1 MKFDIINKAGG
12 VLYTAE
18 IECAADDADCVKL
31 GLAVGAAVTRGAN
44 LSGANLSGANLGG
57 ANLGGADLSGANLGG
72 AYLGGADLIR
82 ANLGRAYLGWA
93 YLSRANLSG
102 ADLSGADLSGA
113 YLGGAY
119 LGGAYLSGAYLSRA
133 YLSRAYLSGADLSG
147 ADLGSQWVIPGGA
160 RSDGYYF
167 FLQQLTDDVEP
178 MIRAGCRHFT
188 LPEAES
194 HWTKT
199 RGGTDLGRE
208 THAIIRHMI
217 EMARIRKLMP

>member
-44 LSGANLSGANLGG
+44 LSGAN
-57 ANLGGADLSGANLGG
+57 LSGANLGG

-119 LGGAYLSGAYLSRA
+119 LGGAYLSGADLSGADLSGA

-147 ADLGSQWVIPGGA
+147 AKLGSQWVIPGGA

>member
-44 LSGANLSGANLGG
+44 LSGAN
-57 ANLGGADLSGANLGG
+57 LSGANLGG

-119 LGGAYLSGAYLSRA
+119 LGGAYLSGANLGGADLSGA
-133 YLSRAYLSGADLSG
+133 GLSRAYLSGADLSG
-147 ADLGSQWVIPGGA
+147 AKLGSQWVIPGGA